1 MRILEPVRR
10 RTFLKVGLAA
20 SAGAALGGPRR
31 WAHAQARPPI
41 VIGLTCDASG
51 SFADSGQADRRG
63 ILLAVE
69 ELNAA
74 GGVLGRPVE
83 PRWQDTASD
92 PAVAVR
98 VAQQMI
104 ERDRVDFIVGALS
117 SAIAAPLSELA
128 QRHGVVYCNTN
139 SSSDTVTG
147 ERCQR
152 TSFAFDAN
160 NAMFAAALG
169 PLVGQHLGKRWL
181 FLTHDH
187 AWGKAATAAAREAMR
202 KVGAEEIGELV
213 IPAGTRDFSV
223 QLLRVRGVKPQV
235 VVANVAGVE
244 QTTLREQAAGFESD
258 RDAHWLFPHQDFPD
272 LLALGPR
279 RSFGYFITTW
289 HHTLGEAGARE
300 FVHRFRRRWAGAPI
314 EVPDNVSC
322 NGYVATRELL
332 RAVERAGSTKS
343 HDVIARLEGAVIRD
357 NFRKYPS
364 VVREWDHLVGQMLY
378 LARCKKVSEMK
389 DRYDRVELVA
399 DVPPE
404 QISPPREVSK
414 CKLQPLT
421 DTPIRGG

>member
-1 MRILEPVRR
+1 MHPPIRR
-10 RTFLKVGLAA
+10 RTFLTGGLLA
-20 SAGAALGGPRR
+20 SAGAALVGPWRS
-31 WAHAQARPPI
+31 AHAQSKAPI
-41 VIGLTCDASG
+41 VVGLTCDASG

-63 ILLAVE
+63 ILLAIE
-69 ELNAA
+69 EFNAA

-83 PRWQDTASD
+83 PRWEDTASD
-92 PAVAVR
+92 PAVALR
-98 VAQQMI
+98 VAQRMI
-104 ERDRVDFIVGALS
+104 ERDRVEFIVGALS
-117 SAIAAPLSELA
+117 SAVAAPLSELA

-139 SSSDTVTG
+139 SSSDTVTN

-160 NAMFAAALG
+160 NAMFTAALG
-169 PLVGQHLGKRWL
+169 PLVGKHLGKRWL

-187 AWGKAATAAAREAMR
+187 PWGKAATASAREAMR
-202 KVGAEEIGELV
+202 QIGAEDAGELV

-223 QLLRVRGVKPQV
+223 QLLRIRGVKPHV
-235 VVANVAGVE
+235 VLANVAGVE

-272 LLALGPR
+272 LLALGPG

-289 HHTLGEAGARE
+289 HHTVGEAGARE
-300 FVHRFRRRWAGAPI
+300 FVQRFRARWAGAPI

-332 RAVERAGSTKS
+332 RAVERAGGTKN
-343 HDVIARLEGAVIRD
+343 HDVIKQLEGAVIKD

-364 VVREWDHLVGQMLY
+364 VIREWDHLVGQMLY
-378 LARCKKVSEMK
+378 LAKSKKPSEMK
-389 DRYDRVELVA
+389 DRYDCLELIA

-404 QISPPREVSK
+404 QVSPPRETSK
-414 CKLQPLT
+414 CKMPPLT
-421 DTPIRGG
+421 DTPLHGS